1 MKWIEV
7 EADDPA
13 ERISARSVTT
23 RSCSR
28 SLQRAPWTATAL
40 DSWAHLT
47 FCARHAIEFVD
58 RLREVADQAHTI
70 AVEATRDDAPMGTL
84 A

>member
-1 MKWIEV
+1 MKWNEV

-28 SLQRAPWTATAL
+28 SRQRVALTTASTATR
-40 DSWAHLT
+40 T
-47 FCARHAIEFVD
+47 
-58 RLREVADQAHTI
+58 
-70 AVEATRDDAPMGTL
+70 
-84 A
+84 